1 MTSPFKLN
9 LRSTSIAVS
18 RTCIIPLALL
28 SIQAARAQEPEP
40 TATGP
45 KSLVITYRCAPQ
57 KRAAFREF
65 AAKGLTSQFDAWKK
79 DGVFESYRFLF
90 NWYVDAD
97 TWDMLA
103 VLTFHEYEDLA
114 RWRSIERAMPGGLS
128 AEGLAMASPVNTYSM
143 DLTWE
148 KHTASPD
155 PSKSVFFVIPYV
167 YSPNSTAD
175 YTQYA
180 AGYVIPQLDGWM
192 KEKVLTGYSIY
203 LNRYPTSR
211 PWQVLFLLEYRD
223 MHSLGQREA
232 VVARVRADLAHNPA
246 WKELS
251 DGKLKTR
258 VEKETVIADPILP
271 ERRPE

>member
-1 MTSPFKLN
+1 MRVACVVAF
-9 LRSTSIAVS
+9 V
-18 RTCIIPLALL
+18 LL
-28 SIQAARAQEPEP
+28 SISAALAEGTESP
-40 TATGP
+40 TGP
-45 KSLVITYRCAPQ
+45 KSLVITYRCAPE

-65 AAKGLTSQFDAWKK
+65 ATKGLTAQFEAWKK

-114 RWRSIERAMPGGLS
+114 RWRGIERTMPGGLS
-128 AEGLAMASPVNTYSM
+128 AEALAMATPVNTYSM

-148 KHTASPD
+148 KHAASTD

-167 YSPNSTAD
+167 YSPNSMAD
-175 YTQYA
+175 YTKYA

-192 KEKVLTGYSIY
+192 KENVLAGYSIY

-223 MHSLGQREA
+223 MQALGQREA
-232 VVARVRADLAHNPA
+232 VVARVRVDLAHNPA

-271 ERRPE
+271 NRRPE